1 MIETIRHLEEAFDTR
16 TRFRATVVTN
26 ERITP
31 ADSPEEVRELVLDVE
46 RPDSPY
52 RPGQSVG
59 VLAPAAPGFGSE
71 HHFRLYSVADLP
83 EKGAAGRPRIELCVR
98 RCTYIDDYSGERF
111 PGVASNF
118 LCDRVPGDTVTLTG
132 PYGFAFEVPE
142 EHDANLILIGSG
154 TGIAP
159 FRAFLKHLYRDVADW
174 QGRVILFY
182 GARSGLEMLYMNDE
196 RNDFAQYYDQ
206 ETFEA
211 VKALSPRPT
220 WADPIA
226 WDLAI
231 EARSEEIWEMLGSP
245 KTYVYLAG
253 LEKMRDELDKVFSR
267 LAGAPEKWRRR
278 KAELAA
284 GGRWVELLY

>member
-1 MIETIRHLEEAFDTR
+1 MIETVRHLEEAFDTKM
-16 TRFRATVVTN
+16 RFRATVVSS

-31 ADSPEEVRELVLDVE
+31 ADSPEEVRELVLDID
-46 RPDSPY
+46 RPDFPY
-52 RPGQSVG
+52 RIGQSVG
-59 VLAPAAPGFGSE
+59 VLAPAAPGFGGE

-83 EKGAAGRPRIELCVR
+83 ERDAGGRPRIKLCVR
-98 RCTYIDDYSGERF
+98 RCSYVDDYSGERYA
-111 PGVASNF
+111 GVASNY
-118 LCDRVPGDTVTLTG
+118 LCDRVAGDAITLTG
-132 PYGFAFEVPE
+132 PYGLAFEVPE
-142 EHDANLILIGSG
+142 EKDANLILIGSG

-159 FRAFLKHLYRDVADW
+159 FRAFVKYLYRETPDW
-174 QGRVILFY
+174 KGRVILFY

-211 VKALSPRPT
+211 VQALSPRPT

-253 LEKMRDELDKVFSR
+253 LEKMRDELDKVFAR

>member
-1 MIETIRHLEEAFDTR
+1 MIETVRHLEEAFDTR
-16 TRFRATVVTN
+16 MRYRATVVSN
-26 ERITP
+26 DRITP
-31 ADSPEEVRELVLDVE
+31 ADSPEEVRELVLDVD
-46 RPDSPY
+46 RPDFPY
-52 RPGQSVG
+52 QLGQSVG
-59 VLAPAAPGFGSE
+59 LLAPAAPGFGAE

-83 EKGAAGRPRIELCVR
+83 ERGASGHPRIKLCVR
-98 RCTYIDDYSGERF
+98 RCSYIDDYSGERF

-118 LCDRVPGDTVTLTG
+118 LCDRAVGDEITLTG
-132 PYGFAFEVPE
+132 PYGLAFEVPE
-142 EHDANLILIGSG
+142 EKDANLILIGSG

-159 FRAFLKHLYRDVADW
+159 FRAFLKHIYRDVRDW
-174 QGRVILFY
+174 KGRVILFY
-182 GARSGLEMLYMNDE
+182 GARSGLELLYMNDL
-196 RNDFAQYYDQ
+196 RDDFAQYYDQ

-211 VKALSPRPT
+211 IRALSPRPT

-231 EARSEEIWEMLGSP
+231 EARSEELWEMLGSP

-267 LAGAPEKWRRR
+267 LAGSREKWQRR

-284 GGRWVELLY
+284 GGRWIELLY